1 MLSTFFVHLTGLYH
15 FEDGKLEKILC
26 CLLRRH
32 FSEVESSERVI
43 YWGFGQRVFRALEFE
58 GNVLK
63 LILLIELRRNDRLIS
78 ENFIKLLAFAT
89 LPFATLP
96 YNGAIFE
103 TRLASLRQCLNDLTI
118 QVFPSVLH
126 DTA

>member
-43 YWGFGQRVFRALEFE
+43 YWGFGQGVFRALEFE

-63 LILLIELRRNDRLIS
+63 LILLIKLRRNDRLIS
-78 ENFIKLLAFAT
+78 ENLIKLLAFAP
-89 LPFATLP
+89 LPC
-96 YNGAIFE
+96 NGAIFE
-103 TRLASLRQCLNDLTI
+103 TRLASLRQCLDDLTI